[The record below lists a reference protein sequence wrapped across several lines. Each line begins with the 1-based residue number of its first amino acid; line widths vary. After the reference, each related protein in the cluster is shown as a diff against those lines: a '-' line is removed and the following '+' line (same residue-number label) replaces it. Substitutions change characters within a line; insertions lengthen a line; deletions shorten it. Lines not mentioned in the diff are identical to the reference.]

1 MNYND
6 NERRT
11 KIVVPVI
18 LMIIALLVI
27 SMFLFIYFK
36 KDKKEN
42 LLSLDIPNVVYA
54 GNEVEFL
61 PIENKKDDTVYEF
74 ISDNN
79 EVAQFEY
86 ETLSSNDSSN
96 TIIAK
101 KNGKAKVKVIATSN
115 GTEISVYEKEVT
127 VCSSFD
133 NSMFSNS
140 DYKVSVG
147 KTIDLNVDL
156 SKYKE
161 CYDNLTYTSTN
172 NDVATVSKEGIVTAL
187 KEGVT
192 TIEVSNGTKT
202 ISTNVE
208 VVSSSDTV
216 LVTDVKVDKTSIS
229 LEEGKTSK
237 IKVDVLP
244 SNATNKSVDWKS
256 SNEKVAVVSSKGVV
270 EAIGVGNAVVTVT
283 TQDGNKSANVN
294 VTVTKKVNN
303 LDSVCKSTLEKGSSK
318 KSYTLT
324 FLQAINVKYFND
336 SLVND
341 LVTWSSSD
349 PTIVKVDRKGN
360 VLAIGTG
367 KAYVN
372 VSCNNKVY
380 ERIEINA
387 IKRDSVKA
395 NKITL
400 SPSSLTINVGVTK
413 SISATVTPKNASV
426 KNLKWD
432 SSDNTIAKV
441 NSKGQVTGVKAG
453 KAKISVSTADGS
465 ATANMN
471 VVVKSSGSATK
482 PSTSV
487 GVKTINVYPR
497 SMNLSV
503 GSTGYIDAVVLPEN
517 ASNNK
522 ILYSSSNTKV
532 ATVNKYGTVKAVGAG
547 TAVIKVSSDA
557 DSKLYKKVTVR
568 VKGSSTGSS
577 STSLNKSIS
586 CTTIFKDAN
595 NKKITNTNSINTSKI
610 SIEVECIGKNTNI
623 SNVLFK
629 TDTSAM
635 DSSSVREDRF
645 STKGFLKYGVINNK
659 NNSKKGNHILTVT
672 ATDTSGVSYKFTSSI
687 TIVGDGTSTTPSTPS
702 TKPSTK
708 PSTGGSTST
717 SGCPKINRVNSTT
730 NRGSITFN
738 AYITKEAKSVSVRVT
753 NLTKGTT
760 YTKKMTSKGSSSG
773 LYYYS
778 YTLST
783 VKGNKYEWSVIVEDG
798 SCHSQSNTYTRTS
811 K

>member
-6 NERRT
+6 NGRRT

-18 LMIIALLVI
+18 LMIVALLVI

-61 PIENKKDDTVYEF
+61 PIGNKKDDTVYEF

-86 ETLSSNDSSN
+86 GTLSSNDSSN

-115 GTEISVYEKEVT
+115 GTEIT

-147 KTIDLNVDL
+147 KTTYLNVDL

-187 KEGVT
+187 KEGIT

-229 LEEGKTSK
+229 LEEGKTSE

-270 EAIGVGNAVVTVT
+270 EAIGVGNAVITVT

-294 VTVTKKVNN
+294 VTVTKKVND
-303 LDSVCKSTLEKGSSK
+303 LDSVCKSALEKGSLK

-400 SPSSLTINVGVTK
+400 RPSSLTINVGVTK
-413 SISATVTPKNASV
+413 SISATVTPKNASI
-426 KNLKWD
+426 KNLKWV

-441 NSKGQVTGVKAG
+441 NNKGQVTGVKAG
-453 KAKISVSTADGS
+453 KTKISVSTADGS

-471 VVVKSSGSATK
+471 VVVKSSGSTTK

-557 DSKLYKKVTVR
+557 DSRLYKKVTVR

-577 STSLNKSIS
+577 ASSNKSIS
-586 CTTIFKDAN
+586 CTTIFKDSN

-610 SIEVECIGKNTNI
+610 SIEIECIGRNTNI
-623 SNVLFK
+623 ANVLFK

-635 DSSSVREDRF
+635 DSSSVREDRI
-645 STKGFLKYGVINNK
+645 STKKFMKYGVINNK

-672 ATDTSGVSYKFTSSI
+672 ATDTSGVSYRFTSSI
-687 TIVGDGTSTTPSTPS
+687 TIVGDGTTKTPSTPS
-702 TKPSTK
+702 TNPSTR
-708 PSTGGSTST
+708 PGSSTST
-717 SGCPKINRVNSTT
+717 SSCPKINRVNSTT

-738 AYITKEAKSVSVRVT
+738 AYITKEAKSVSVKVT

-760 YTKKMTSKGSSSG
+760 FTKKMTSKGSSSG

-783 VKGNKYEWSVIVEDG
+783 VKNNKYVWSVIVEDG

>member
-1 MNYND
+1 MNYNE
-6 NERRT
+6 NGRNT

-18 LMIIALLVI
+18 LMIVAVLVI

-36 KDKKEN
+36 EDKKEN

-61 PIENKKDDTVYEF
+61 PIGNKKDDTVYEF

-101 KNGKAKVKVIATSN
+101 KNGKAKVKVVATSN

-127 VCSSFD
+127 VCSPFD

-161 CYDNLTYTSTN
+161 CYNNLIYTSTN
-172 NDVATVSKEGIVTAL
+172 SDVATVSKEGVVTAL

-216 LVTDVKVDKTSIS
+216 LVTDVKVDRTSIS
-229 LEEGKTSK
+229 LEEGKTSE

-283 TQDGNKSANVN
+283 TQDGNKSASVN
-294 VTVTKKVNN
+294 VTVTKKVED
-303 LDSVCKSTLEKGSSK
+303 LDSVCKNVLEKGFSK

-336 SLVND
+336 SLVKD
-341 LVTWSSSD
+341 LITWSSSD
-349 PTIVKVDRKGN
+349 PSIVKVDRKGN

-367 KAYVN
+367 KAYVS

-380 ERIEINA
+380 DRIEINA

-395 NKITL
+395 SKITL

-413 SISATVTPKNASV
+413 SVSATVTPKNASV

-441 NSKGQVTGVKAG
+441 NSKGQITGVKAG
-453 KAKISVSTADGS
+453 KATISVSTADGS
-465 ATANMN
+465 ATASMN
-471 VVVKSSGSATK
+471 VVVKSSGSTTK

-487 GVKTINVYPR
+487 GVKTINVYPT
-497 SMNLSV
+497 SMYLSV
-503 GSTGYIDAVVLPEN
+503 ESTGYIDAVVLPEN

-568 VKGSSTGSS
+568 VKGSSTGS
-577 STSLNKSIS
+577 NKSIS
-586 CTTIFKDAN
+586 CTTIFKDSN

-610 SIEVECIGKNTNI
+610 SIEVECIGRNTNI

-635 DSSSVREDRF
+635 DSSSVREDRL
-645 STKGFLKYGVINNK
+645 STKKFMKYGIINNK

-672 ATDTSGVSYKFTSSI
+672 ATDTSGVSYRFTSSI
-687 TIVGDGTSTTPSTPS
+687 TIVGDGTTKIPSTPS
-702 TKPSTK
+702 TNPSTK

-717 SGCPKINRVNSTT
+717 NGCPKINRVNSTT
-730 NRGSITFN
+730 AGGSITFN
-738 AYITKEAKSVSVRVT
+738 AYITKEAKSVSVRIT

-783 VKGNKYEWSVIVEDG
+783 VKGNKYEWSVIVGDG

>member
-1 MNYND
+1 MNYNE
-6 NERRT
+6 NGRNT

-18 LMIIALLVI
+18 LMIVAVLVI

-61 PIENKKDDTVYEF
+61 PIGNKKDDTVYEF

-86 ETLSSNDSSN
+86 GTLSSNDSSN

-101 KNGKAKVKVIATSN
+101 KNGKAKVKVVATSN

-127 VCSSFD
+127 VCSPFD

-172 NDVATVSKEGIVTAL
+172 SDVATVSKEGVVTAL

-216 LVTDVKVDKTSIS
+216 LVTDVKVDRTSIS
-229 LEEGKTSK
+229 LEEGKTSE

-283 TQDGNKSANVN
+283 TQDGNKSASVN
-294 VTVTKKVNN
+294 VTVTKKVED
-303 LDSVCKSTLEKGSSK
+303 LDSVCKSVLEKGFSK

-324 FLQAINVKYFND
+324 FLQTINVKYFND
-336 SLVND
+336 YLVKD
-341 LVTWSSSD
+341 LITWSSSE
-349 PTIVKVDRKGN
+349 PSIVKVDRKGN

-367 KAYVN
+367 KAYVS

-380 ERIEINA
+380 DRIEINA

-395 NKITL
+395 SMITL

-413 SISATVTPKNASV
+413 SVSATVTPKNASV

-441 NSKGQVTGVKAG
+441 NSKGQITGVKAG
-453 KAKISVSTADGS
+453 KATISVSTADGS
-465 ATANMN
+465 ATASMN
-471 VVVKSSGSATK
+471 VVVKSSGSTTK

-487 GVKTINVYPR
+487 GVKTINVYPT
-497 SMNLSV
+497 SMYLSV
-503 GSTGYIDAVVLPEN
+503 ESTGYIDAVVLPEN

-568 VKGSSTGSS
+568 VKGSSTGS
-577 STSLNKSIS
+577 NKSIS
-586 CTTIFKDAN
+586 CTTIFKDSN

-610 SIEVECIGKNTNI
+610 SIEVECIGRNTNI

-635 DSSSVREDRF
+635 DSSSVREDRL
-645 STKGFLKYGVINNK
+645 STKKFMKYGIINNK

-672 ATDTSGVSYKFTSSI
+672 ATDTSGVSYRFTSSI
-687 TIVGDGTSTTPSTPS
+687 TIVGDGTTKIPSTPS
-702 TKPSTK
+702 TNPSTK

-717 SGCPKINRVNSTT
+717 NGCPKINRVNSTT
-730 NRGSITFN
+730 SGGSITFN
-738 AYITKEAKSVSVRVT
+738 AYITKEAKSVSVRIT

-783 VKGNKYEWSVIVEDG
+783 VKGNKYEWSVIVGDG

>member
-1 MNYND
+1 MNYN
-6 NERRT
+6 ERNT
-11 KIVVPVI
+11 KKVI
-18 LMIIALLVI
+18 PIILIIIAVLVI
-27 SMFLFIYFK
+27 SMFIFIYFK
-36 KDKKEN
+36 NDKNEN

-61 PIENKKDDTVYEF
+61 PIGNKKDDTIYKF

-79 EVAQFEY
+79 EIAQFEY
-86 ETLSSNDSSN
+86 ETLSSKDSSN

-101 KNGKAKVKVIATSN
+101 KNGKAKVKVVATSN
-115 GTEISVYEKEVT
+115 GTEINVYEKEVT

-133 NSMFSNS
+133 NSIFSNT

-147 KTIDLNVDL
+147 KTINLNVDL

-161 CYDNLTYTSTN
+161 CYNNLTYTSTN
-172 NDVATVSKEGIVTAL
+172 SDVATVSKEGLVTAL
-187 KEGVT
+187 KEGIT
-192 TIEVSNGTKT
+192 TIEISNGAKT

-208 VVSSSDTV
+208 VVSSSETV
-216 LVTDVKVDKTSIS
+216 SVTDIKTDKTSIT

-237 IKVDVLP
+237 IKTDILP
-244 SNATNKSVDWKS
+244 SNATNKSVNWKS
-256 SNEKVAVVSSKGVV
+256 NNESVAVVSRKGLI
-270 EAIGVGNAVVTVT
+270 EAIGIGNAVITVT
-283 TQDGNKSANVN
+283 TQDGNKTANIN
-294 VTVTKKVNN
+294 VTVTKKVDN
-303 LDSVCKSTLEKGSSK
+303 LDNVCKSVLKEGFPK

-336 SLVND
+336 SLVKD
-341 LVTWSSSD
+341 KITWSSSN
-349 PTIVKVDRKGN
+349 PSIVKVDRKGN

-367 KAYVN
+367 KAYVS

-380 ERIEINA
+380 DKTEINA

-413 SISATVTPKNASV
+413 SVNATVLPKNASI
-426 KNLKWD
+426 KSLKWD

-441 NSKGQVTGVKAG
+441 NNKGQITGIKKG
-453 KAKISVSTADGS
+453 RAKISVSTIDGS
-465 ATANMN
+465 ASASMD
-471 VVVKSSGSATK
+471 VVVRSSSTK

-487 GVKTINVYPR
+487 GVKTINVYPT
-497 SMNLSV
+497 SMDLSV
-503 GSTGYIDAVVLPEN
+503 GTTGYIDAVVLPEN

-557 DSKLYKKVTVR
+557 DSKLYKKVVVR
-568 VKGSSTGSS
+568 VKGSSSS
-577 STSLNKSIS
+577 SNKSIS
-586 CTTIFKDAN
+586 CTTVFKDAN

-645 STKGFLKYGVINNK
+645 STKGFLKYGIINNK

-672 ATDTSGVSYKFTSSI
+672 ATDTTGVSYRFTSSI
-687 TIVGDGTSTTPSTPS
+687 TIVGGGTSNIPSNPSTNPS
-702 TKPSTK
+702 TRP
-708 PSTGGSTST
+708 GGSTST
-717 SGCPKINRVNSTT
+717 STCPKINKVNSTT

-738 AYITKEAKSVSVRVT
+738 AYITKEAKNVSVKIT

-760 YTKKMTSKGSSSG
+760 FTKKMTSKGSSSG

-778 YTLST
+778 YTLSSI
-783 VKGNKYEWSVIVEDG
+783 KGNKYKWSVLVED
-798 SCHSQSNTYTRTS
+798 SNCHSQSNTYTRIS
-811 K
+811 R

>member
-1 MNYND
+1 MNYN
-6 NERRT
+6 ERNT
-11 KIVVPVI
+11 KKVI
-18 LMIIALLVI
+18 PIILIIIAVLVI
-27 SMFLFIYFK
+27 SMFIFIYFK
-36 KDKKEN
+36 NNKNEN

-61 PIENKKDDTVYEF
+61 PIGNKKDDTIYKF

-79 EVAQFEY
+79 EIAQFEY
-86 ETLSSNDSSN
+86 ETLSSKDSSN

-101 KNGKAKVKVIATSN
+101 KNGKAKVKVVATSN
-115 GTEISVYEKEVT
+115 GTEINVYEKEVT

-133 NSMFSNS
+133 NSIFSNT

-147 KTIDLNVDL
+147 KTINLNVDL

-161 CYDNLTYTSTN
+161 CYNNLTYTSTN
-172 NDVATVSKEGIVTAL
+172 SDVATVSKEGLVTAL
-187 KEGVT
+187 KEGIT
-192 TIEVSNGTKT
+192 TIEISNGTKT

-208 VVSSSDTV
+208 VVSSSETV
-216 LVTDVKVDKTSIS
+216 SVTDIKTDKTSIT

-237 IKVDVLP
+237 IKTDILP
-244 SNATNKSVDWKS
+244 SNATNKSVNWKS
-256 SNEKVAVVSSKGVV
+256 NNESVAVVSKKGLI
-270 EAIGVGNAVVTVT
+270 EAIGVGNAVITVT
-283 TQDGNKSANVN
+283 TQDGNKTANIN
-294 VTVTKKVNN
+294 VTVTKKVDN
-303 LDSVCKSTLEKGSSK
+303 LDSVCKSTLKEGFPKR
-318 KSYTLT
+318 SYTLT
-324 FLQAINVKYFND
+324 SLQVINVKYFND
-336 SLVND
+336 SLVKD
-341 LVTWSSSD
+341 KVTWSSSN
-349 PTIVKVDRKGN
+349 PSIVKIDRKGN

-367 KAYVN
+367 KAYVS
-372 VSCNNKVY
+372 VSCNNEVY
-380 ERIEINA
+380 DKIEINA

-413 SISATVTPKNASV
+413 SVSATVLPKNASI
-426 KNLKWD
+426 KSLKWD

-441 NSKGQVTGVKAG
+441 NNKGQITGIKKG
-453 KAKISVSTADGS
+453 KAKISVSTIDGS
-465 ATANMN
+465 ASASMD
-471 VVVKSSGSATK
+471 VVVRSSSSTK

-487 GVKTINVYPR
+487 GVKTINVYPT
-497 SMNLSV
+497 SMDLSV
-503 GSTGYIDAVVLPEN
+503 GTTGYIDAVVLPEN

-557 DSKLYKKVTVR
+557 DSKLYKKVVVR
-568 VKGSSTGSS
+568 VKGSSSS
-577 STSLNKSIS
+577 SNKSIS
-586 CTTIFKDAN
+586 CTTVFKDAN

-672 ATDTSGVSYKFTSSI
+672 ATDTTGVSYRFTSSI
-687 TIVGDGTSTTPSTPS
+687 TIVGDGTSNIPSNPSTNPS
-702 TKPSTK
+702 TRP
-708 PSTGGSTST
+708 GGSTST
-717 SGCPKINRVNSTT
+717 STCPKINKVNSTT

-738 AYITKEAKSVSVRVT
+738 AYITKEAKNVSVKIT

-760 YTKKMTSKGSSSG
+760 FTKKMTSKGSSSG

-778 YTLST
+778 YTLSSI
-783 VKGNKYEWSVIVEDG
+783 KDNKYKWSVVVED
-798 SCHSQSNTYTRTS
+798 SNCHSQSNTYTRIS
-811 K
+811 R

>member
-6 NERRT
+6 NGRRT

-18 LMIIALLVI
+18 LMIVALLVI

-61 PIENKKDDTVYEF
+61 PIGNKKDDTVYEF

-86 ETLSSNDSSN
+86 GTLSSNDSSN

-101 KNGKAKVKVIATSN
+101 KNGKTKVKVIATSN

-140 DYKVSVG
+140 DYKVSIG
-147 KTIDLNVDL
+147 KTTYLNVDL

-229 LEEGKTSK
+229 LEEGKTSE

-270 EAIGVGNAVVTVT
+270 EAIGVGNAVITVT

-303 LDSVCKSTLEKGSSK
+303 LDSVCKSALEKDSSK

-426 KNLKWD
+426 KNLKWV

-441 NSKGQVTGVKAG
+441 NNKGQVTGVKAG
-453 KAKISVSTADGS
+453 KTKISVSTADGS

-577 STSLNKSIS
+577 ASSNKSIS
-586 CTTIFKDAN
+586 CTTIFKDFN

-610 SIEVECIGKNTNI
+610 SIEVECIGRNTNI
-623 SNVLFK
+623 ANVLFK

-635 DSSSVREDRF
+635 DSSSVREDRI
-645 STKGFLKYGVINNK
+645 STKKFMKYGVINNK

-672 ATDTSGVSYKFTSSI
+672 ATDTSGVSYRFTSSI
-687 TIVGDGTSTTPSTPS
+687 TIVGDGTTKTPSTPS
-702 TKPSTK
+702 TNPSTR
-708 PSTGGSTST
+708 PGSSTST
-717 SGCPKINRVNSTT
+717 SSCPKINRVNSTT
-730 NRGSITFN
+730 AGGSITFN
-738 AYITKEAKSVSVRVT
+738 AYITKEAKSVSVKVT

-760 YTKKMTSKGSSSG
+760 FTKKMTSKGSSSG

-783 VKGNKYEWSVIVEDG
+783 VKNNKYVWSVIVEDG

>member
-1 MNYND
+1 MNYN
-6 NERRT
+6 ERNT
-11 KIVVPVI
+11 KKVI
-18 LMIIALLVI
+18 PIILIIIAVLVI
-27 SMFLFIYFK
+27 SMFIFIYFK
-36 KDKKEN
+36 NNKNEN

-61 PIENKKDDTVYEF
+61 PIGNKKDNTIYKF

-79 EVAQFEY
+79 EIAQFEY
-86 ETLSSNDSSN
+86 ETLSSKDSSN

-101 KNGKAKVKVIATSN
+101 KNGKAKVKVVATSN
-115 GTEISVYEKEVT
+115 GTEINVYEKEVT

-133 NSMFSNS
+133 NSIFSNT

-147 KTIDLNVDL
+147 KTINLNVDL

-161 CYDNLTYTSTN
+161 CYNNLTYTSTN
-172 NDVATVSKEGIVTAL
+172 SDVATVSKEGLVTAL
-187 KEGVT
+187 KEGIT
-192 TIEVSNGTKT
+192 TIEISNGTKT

-216 LVTDVKVDKTSIS
+216 SVTDIKTDKTSIT

-237 IKVDVLP
+237 IKTDILP
-244 SNATNKSVDWKS
+244 SNATNKSVNWKS
-256 SNEKVAVVSSKGVV
+256 NNESVAVVSKKGLI
-270 EAIGVGNAVVTVT
+270 EAIGIGNAVITVT
-283 TQDGNKSANVN
+283 TQDGNKTANIN
-294 VTVTKKVNN
+294 VTVTKKVDN
-303 LDSVCKSTLEKGSSK
+303 LDSICKSTLKEGFPKR
-318 KSYTLT
+318 SYTLT
-324 FLQAINVKYFND
+324 SLQVINVKYFND
-336 SLVND
+336 SLVKD
-341 LVTWSSSD
+341 IVTWSSSN
-349 PTIVKVDRKGN
+349 PSIVKVDRKGN

-367 KAYVN
+367 KAYVS
-372 VSCNNKVY
+372 VSCNNEVY
-380 ERIEINA
+380 DKIEINA

-413 SISATVTPKNASV
+413 SVSATVTPKNASI
-426 KNLKWD
+426 KSLKWD

-441 NSKGQVTGVKAG
+441 NNKGQITGIKKG
-453 KAKISVSTADGS
+453 RAKISVSTIDGS
-465 ATANMN
+465 ASASMD
-471 VVVKSSGSATK
+471 VVVRSSSSTK

-487 GVKTINVYPR
+487 GVKTINVYPT
-497 SMNLSV
+497 SMDLSV
-503 GSTGYIDAVVLPEN
+503 GTTGYIDAVVLPEN

-557 DSKLYKKVTVR
+557 DSKLYKKVIVR
-568 VKGSSTGSS
+568 VKGSST
-577 STSLNKSIS
+577 STNKSIS
-586 CTTIFKDAN
+586 CTTVFKDAN
-595 NKKITNTNSINTSKI
+595 NKRIINTNSINTSKI

-645 STKGFLKYGVINNK
+645 STKGFMKYGAINNK

-672 ATDTSGVSYKFTSSI
+672 ATDTTGVSYRFTSSI
-687 TIVGDGTSTTPSTPS
+687 TIVGDGTSNIPSNPSTNPS
-702 TKPSTK
+702 TRP
-708 PSTGGSTST
+708 GGSTST
-717 SGCPKINRVNSTT
+717 STCPKINKVNSTT

-738 AYITKEAKSVSVRVT
+738 AYITKEAKNVSVKIT

-760 YTKKMTSKGSSSG
+760 FTKKMTSKGNSSG

-778 YTLST
+778 YTLSSI
-783 VKGNKYEWSVIVEDG
+783 KDNKYEWSVVVED
-798 SCHSQSNTYTRTS
+798 SNCHTQSNTYTRIS
-811 K
+811 R

>member
-1 MNYND
+1 MNYNE
-6 NERRT
+6 NGRNT

-18 LMIIALLVI
+18 LMIVAVLVI

-36 KDKKEN
+36 EDKKEN

-61 PIENKKDDTVYEF
+61 PIGNKKDDTVYEF

-101 KNGKAKVKVIATSN
+101 KNGKAKVKVVATSN

-127 VCSSFD
+127 VCSPFD

-161 CYDNLTYTSTN
+161 CYNNLIYTSTN
-172 NDVATVSKEGIVTAL
+172 SDVATVSKEGVVTAL

-216 LVTDVKVDKTSIS
+216 LVTDVKVDRTSIS
-229 LEEGKTSK
+229 LEEGKTSE

-283 TQDGNKSANVN
+283 TQDGNKSASVN
-294 VTVTKKVNN
+294 VTVTKKVED
-303 LDSVCKSTLEKGSSK
+303 LDSVCKNVLEKGFSK

-336 SLVND
+336 YLVKD
-341 LVTWSSSD
+341 LITWSSSE
-349 PTIVKVDRKGN
+349 PSIVKVDRKGN

-367 KAYVN
+367 KAYVS

-380 ERIEINA
+380 DRIEINA

-395 NKITL
+395 SMITL

-413 SISATVTPKNASV
+413 SVSATVTPKNASV

-441 NSKGQVTGVKAG
+441 NSKGQITGVKAG
-453 KAKISVSTADGS
+453 KATISVSTADGS
-465 ATANMN
+465 ATASMN
-471 VVVKSSGSATK
+471 VVVKSSGSTTK

-487 GVKTINVYPR
+487 GVKTINVYPT
-497 SMNLSV
+497 SMYLSV

-568 VKGSSTGSS
+568 VKGSSTGS
-577 STSLNKSIS
+577 NKSIS
-586 CTTIFKDAN
+586 CTTIFKDSN
-595 NKKITNTNSINTSKI
+595 NKKIANTNSINTSKI
-610 SIEVECIGKNTNI
+610 SIEVECIGRNTNI

-635 DSSSVREDRF
+635 DSSSVREDRL
-645 STKGFLKYGVINNK
+645 STKKFMKYGIINNK

-672 ATDTSGVSYKFTSSI
+672 ATDTSGVSYRFTSSI
-687 TIVGDGTSTTPSTPS
+687 TIVGDGTTKIPSTPS
-702 TKPSTK
+702 TNPSTK

-717 SGCPKINRVNSTT
+717 NGCPKINRVNSTT
-730 NRGSITFN
+730 AGGSITFN
-738 AYITKEAKSVSVRVT
+738 AYITKEAKSVSVRIT

-783 VKGNKYEWSVIVEDG
+783 VKGNKYEWSVIVGDG

>member
-36 KDKKEN
+36 EDKKEN

-61 PIENKKDDTVYEF
+61 PIGNKKDDTVYEF

-86 ETLSSNDSSN
+86 GTLSSNDSSN

-101 KNGKAKVKVIATSN
+101 KNGKAKVKVVATSN

-127 VCSSFD
+127 VCSPFD

-172 NDVATVSKEGIVTAL
+172 NDVATVSKEGVVTAL

-216 LVTDVKVDKTSIS
+216 LVTDVKVDKPSIS
-229 LEEGKTSK
+229 LEEGKTSE

-283 TQDGNKSANVN
+283 TQDGNKSASVN
-294 VTVTKKVNN
+294 VTVTKKVED
-303 LDSVCKSTLEKGSSK
+303 LDSVCKSVLEKGFSK

-336 SLVND
+336 YLVKD
-341 LVTWSSSD
+341 LITWSSSD
-349 PTIVKVDRKGN
+349 PSIVKVDRKGN

-367 KAYVN
+367 KAYVS

-380 ERIEINA
+380 DRIEINA

-395 NKITL
+395 SKITL

-413 SISATVTPKNASV
+413 SVSATVTPKNASV

-441 NSKGQVTGVKAG
+441 NSKGQITGVKAG
-453 KAKISVSTADGS
+453 KATISVSTADGS
-465 ATANMN
+465 ATASMN
-471 VVVKSSGSATK
+471 VVVKSSGSTTK

-487 GVKTINVYPR
+487 GVKTINVYPT
-497 SMNLSV
+497 SMYLSV

-568 VKGSSTGSS
+568 VKGSSTGS
-577 STSLNKSIS
+577 NKSIS
-586 CTTIFKDAN
+586 CTTIFKDSN
-595 NKKITNTNSINTSKI
+595 NKEITNTNSINTSKI
-610 SIEVECIGKNTNI
+610 SIEVECIGRNTNI

-635 DSSSVREDRF
+635 DSSSVREDRL
-645 STKGFLKYGVINNK
+645 STKKFMKYGIINNK

-672 ATDTSGVSYKFTSSI
+672 ATDTSGVSYRFTSSI
-687 TIVGDGTSTTPSTPS
+687 TIVGDGTTKIPSTPS
-702 TKPSTK
+702 TNPSTK

-730 NRGSITFN
+730 AGGSITFN
-738 AYITKEAKSVSVRVT
+738 AYITKEAKSVSVRIT

-783 VKGNKYEWSVIVEDG
+783 VKGNKYEWSVIVGDG

>member
-1 MNYND
+1 MNYNE
-6 NERRT
+6 NGRNT

-18 LMIIALLVI
+18 LMIVAVLVI

-61 PIENKKDDTVYEF
+61 PIGNKKDDTVYEF

-101 KNGKAKVKVIATSN
+101 KNGKAKVKVVATSN

-127 VCSSFD
+127 VCSPFD

-161 CYDNLTYTSTN
+161 CYNNLTYNSTN
-172 NDVATVSKEGIVTAL
+172 SDVATVSKEGVVTAL

-216 LVTDVKVDKTSIS
+216 LVTDVKVDRTSIS
-229 LEEGKTSK
+229 LEEGKTSE

-283 TQDGNKSANVN
+283 TQDGNKSASVN
-294 VTVTKKVNN
+294 VTVTKKVKD
-303 LDSVCKSTLEKGSSK
+303 LDSVCKNVLEKGSSK
-318 KSYTLT
+318 KSYNLT

-336 SLVND
+336 SLVKD
-341 LVTWSSSD
+341 LITWSSSD
-349 PTIVKVDRKGN
+349 PSIVKVDRKGN

-380 ERIEINA
+380 DRIEINA

-395 NKITL
+395 SKITL

-413 SISATVTPKNASV
+413 SVSATVTPKNAGV

-441 NSKGQVTGVKAG
+441 NSKGQITGVKAG
-453 KAKISVSTADGS
+453 KATISVSTADGS
-465 ATANMN
+465 ATASMN
-471 VVVKSSGSATK
+471 VVVKSSGSTTK

-487 GVKTINVYPR
+487 GVKTINVYPT
-497 SMNLSV
+497 SMYLSV

-568 VKGSSTGSS
+568 VKGSSTGS
-577 STSLNKSIS
+577 NKSIS
-586 CTTIFKDAN
+586 CTTIFKDSN

-610 SIEVECIGKNTNI
+610 SIEVECIGRNTNI

-635 DSSSVREDRF
+635 DSSSVREDRL
-645 STKGFLKYGVINNK
+645 STKKFMKYGIINNK

-672 ATDTSGVSYKFTSSI
+672 ATDTSGVSYRFTSSI
-687 TIVGDGTSTTPSTPS
+687 TIVGDGTTKIPSTPS
-702 TKPSTK
+702 TNPSTK

-717 SGCPKINRVNSTT
+717 NGCPKINRVNSTT
-730 NRGSITFN
+730 AGGSITFN
-738 AYITKEAKSVSVRVT
+738 AYITKEAKSVSVRIT

-783 VKGNKYEWSVIVEDG
+783 VKGNKYEWSVIVGDG

>member
-1 MNYND
+1 MNYNE
-6 NERRT
+6 NGRNT

-18 LMIIALLVI
+18 LMIVAVLVI

-36 KDKKEN
+36 EDKKEN

-61 PIENKKDDTVYEF
+61 PIGNKKDDTVYEF

-101 KNGKAKVKVIATSN
+101 KNGKAKVKVVATSN

-127 VCSSFD
+127 VCSPFD

-161 CYDNLTYTSTN
+161 CYNNLIYTSTN
-172 NDVATVSKEGIVTAL
+172 SDVATVSKEGVVTAL

-216 LVTDVKVDKTSIS
+216 LVTDVKVDRTSIS
-229 LEEGKTSK
+229 LEEGKTSE

-283 TQDGNKSANVN
+283 TQDGNKSASVN
-294 VTVTKKVNN
+294 VTVTKKVED
-303 LDSVCKSTLEKGSSK
+303 LDSVCKSVLEKSSSK
-318 KSYTLT
+318 KSYNLT

-336 SLVND
+336 SLVKD
-341 LVTWSSSD
+341 LITWSSSD
-349 PTIVKVDRKGN
+349 PSIVKVDRKGN

-380 ERIEINA
+380 DRIEINA

-395 NKITL
+395 SMITL

-413 SISATVTPKNASV
+413 SVSATVTPKNASV

-441 NSKGQVTGVKAG
+441 NSKGQITGVKAG
-453 KAKISVSTADGS
+453 KATISVSTADGS
-465 ATANMN
+465 ATASMN
-471 VVVKSSGSATK
+471 VVVKSSGSTTK

-487 GVKTINVYPR
+487 GVKTINVYPT
-497 SMNLSV
+497 SMYLSV

-568 VKGSSTGSS
+568 VKGSSTGS
-577 STSLNKSIS
+577 NKSIS
-586 CTTIFKDAN
+586 CTTIFKDSN

-610 SIEVECIGKNTNI
+610 SIEVECIGRNTNI

-635 DSSSVREDRF
+635 DSSSVREDRL
-645 STKGFLKYGVINNK
+645 STKKFMKYGIINNK

-672 ATDTSGVSYKFTSSI
+672 ATDTSGVSYRFTSSI
-687 TIVGDGTSTTPSTPS
+687 TIVGDGTTKIPSTPS
-702 TKPSTK
+702 TNPSTK

-717 SGCPKINRVNSTT
+717 NGCPKINRVNSTT
-730 NRGSITFN
+730 AGGSITFN
-738 AYITKEAKSVSVRVT
+738 AYITKEAKSVSVRIT

-783 VKGNKYEWSVIVEDG
+783 VKGNKYEWSVIVGDG

>member
-1 MNYND
+1 MNYN
-6 NERRT
+6 ERNT
-11 KIVVPVI
+11 KKVI
-18 LMIIALLVI
+18 PIILIIIAVLVI
-27 SMFLFIYFK
+27 SMFIFIYFK
-36 KDKKEN
+36 NNKNEN

-61 PIENKKDDTVYEF
+61 PIGNKKDNTIYKF

-79 EVAQFEY
+79 EIAQFEY
-86 ETLSSNDSSN
+86 ETLSSKDSSN
-96 TIIAK
+96 KIIAK
-101 KNGKAKVKVIATSN
+101 KNGKAKVKVVATSN
-115 GTEISVYEKEVT
+115 GTEINVYEKEVT

-133 NSMFSNS
+133 NSIFSNT

-147 KTIDLNVDL
+147 KTINLNVDL

-161 CYDNLTYTSTN
+161 CYNNLTYTSTN
-172 NDVATVSKEGIVTAL
+172 SDVATVSKEGLVTAL
-187 KEGVT
+187 KEGIT
-192 TIEVSNGTKT
+192 TIEISNGTKN

-216 LVTDVKVDKTSIS
+216 SVTDIKTDKTSIT

-237 IKVDVLP
+237 IKTDILP
-244 SNATNKSVDWKS
+244 SNATNKSVNWKS
-256 SNEKVAVVSSKGVV
+256 NNESVAVVSRKGLI
-270 EAIGVGNAVVTVT
+270 EAIGIGNAVITVT
-283 TQDGNKSANVN
+283 TQDGNKTANIN
-294 VTVTKKVNN
+294 VTVTKKVDN
-303 LDSVCKSTLEKGSSK
+303 LDSVCKSVLKEGFPK

-336 SLVND
+336 SLVKD
-341 LVTWSSSD
+341 KITWSSSN
-349 PTIVKVDRKGN
+349 PSIVKVDRKGN

-367 KAYVN
+367 KAYVS

-380 ERIEINA
+380 DKTEINA

-413 SISATVTPKNASV
+413 SVSATVTPKNASI
-426 KNLKWD
+426 KSLKWD

-441 NSKGQVTGVKAG
+441 NNKGQITGIKKG
-453 KAKISVSTADGS
+453 KAKISVSTIDGS
-465 ATANMN
+465 ASASMD
-471 VVVKSSGSATK
+471 VVVRSSSSTK

-487 GVKTINVYPR
+487 GVKTINVYPT
-497 SMNLSV
+497 SMDLSV
-503 GSTGYIDAVVLPEN
+503 GTTGYIDAVVLPEN

-532 ATVNKYGTVKAVGAG
+532 ATVNKYGTVKAVGSG

-557 DSKLYKKVTVR
+557 DSKLYKKVVVR

-577 STSLNKSIS
+577 TSINKSIS
-586 CTTIFKDAN
+586 CTTVFKDSN
-595 NKKITNTNSINTSKI
+595 NKRIINTNSINTSNI

-672 ATDTSGVSYKFTSSI
+672 ATDTTGVSYRFTSSI
-687 TIVGDGTSTTPSTPS
+687 TIVGDGTSNIPSNPSTNPS
-702 TKPSTK
+702 TRP
-708 PSTGGSTST
+708 GGSTST
-717 SGCPKINRVNSTT
+717 STCPKINKVNSTT

-738 AYITKEAKSVSVRVT
+738 AYITKEAKNVSVKIT

-760 YTKKMTSKGSSSG
+760 FTKKMTNKGSSSG

-778 YTLST
+778 YTLSSI
-783 VKGNKYEWSVIVEDG
+783 KDNKYKWSVVVED
-798 SCHSQSNTYTRTS
+798 SNCHSQSNTYTRIS
-811 K
+811 R

>member
-1 MNYND
+1 MNYN
-6 NERRT
+6 ERNT
-11 KIVVPVI
+11 KKVI
-18 LMIIALLVI
+18 PIILIIIAVLVI
-27 SMFLFIYFK
+27 SMFIFIYFK
-36 KDKKEN
+36 NNKNEN

-61 PIENKKDDTVYEF
+61 PIGNKKDDTIYKF

-79 EVAQFEY
+79 EIAQFEY
-86 ETLSSNDSSN
+86 ETLSSKDSSN

-101 KNGKAKVKVIATSN
+101 KNGKAKVKVVATSN
-115 GTEISVYEKEVT
+115 GTEINVYEKEVT

-133 NSMFSNS
+133 NSIFSNT

-147 KTIDLNVDL
+147 KTINLNVDL

-161 CYDNLTYTSTN
+161 CYNNLTYTSTN
-172 NDVATVSKEGIVTAL
+172 SDVATVSKEGLVTAL
-187 KEGVT
+187 KEGIT
-192 TIEVSNGTKT
+192 TIEISNGTKN

-216 LVTDVKVDKTSIS
+216 SVTDIKTDKTSIT

-237 IKVDVLP
+237 IKTDILP
-244 SNATNKSVDWKS
+244 SNATNKSVNWKS
-256 SNEKVAVVSSKGVV
+256 NNESVAVVSRKGLI
-270 EAIGVGNAVVTVT
+270 EAIGIGNAVITVT
-283 TQDGNKSANVN
+283 TQDGNKTANIN
-294 VTVTKKVNN
+294 VTVTKKVDN
-303 LDSVCKSTLEKGSSK
+303 LDSVCKSVLKEGFPK

-336 SLVND
+336 SLVKD
-341 LVTWSSSD
+341 KITWSSSN
-349 PTIVKVDRKGN
+349 PSIVKVDRKGN

-367 KAYVN
+367 KAYVS

-380 ERIEINA
+380 DKTEINA

-413 SISATVTPKNASV
+413 SVNATVLPKNASI
-426 KNLKWD
+426 KSLKWD

-441 NSKGQVTGVKAG
+441 NNKGQITGIKKG
-453 KAKISVSTADGS
+453 RAKISVSTIDGS
-465 ATANMN
+465 ASASMD
-471 VVVKSSGSATK
+471 VVVRSSSTK

-487 GVKTINVYPR
+487 GVKTINVYPT
-497 SMNLSV
+497 SMDLSV
-503 GSTGYIDAVVLPEN
+503 GTTGYIDAVVLPEN

-557 DSKLYKKVTVR
+557 DSKLYKKVVVR
-568 VKGSSTGSS
+568 VKGSSSS
-577 STSLNKSIS
+577 SNKSIS

-635 DSSSVREDRF
+635 DSSSVREDRI
-645 STKGFLKYGVINNK
+645 STKRFMKYGAINNK

-672 ATDTSGVSYKFTSSI
+672 ATDTTGVSYRFTSSI
-687 TIVGDGTSTTPSTPS
+687 TIVGDGTSNIPSNPSTNPS
-702 TKPSTK
+702 TRP
-708 PSTGGSTST
+708 GGSTST
-717 SGCPKINRVNSTT
+717 STCPKINKVNSTT

-738 AYITKEAKSVSVRVT
+738 AYITKEAKNVSVKIT

-760 YTKKMTSKGSSSG
+760 FTKKMTSKGSSSG

-778 YTLST
+778 YTLSSI
-783 VKGNKYEWSVIVEDG
+783 KDNKYEWSVVVED
-798 SCHSQSNTYTRTS
+798 SNCHTQSNTYTRIS
-811 K
+811 R

>member
-1 MNYND
+1 MNYNE
-6 NERRT
+6 NGRNT

-18 LMIIALLVI
+18 LMIVAVLVI

-61 PIENKKDDTVYEF
+61 PIGNKKDDTVYEF

-101 KNGKAKVKVIATSN
+101 KNGKAKVKVVATSN

-127 VCSSFD
+127 VCSPFD

-161 CYDNLTYTSTN
+161 CYNNLTYNSTN
-172 NDVATVSKEGIVTAL
+172 SDVATVSKEGVVTAL

-216 LVTDVKVDKTSIS
+216 LVTDVKVDRTSIS
-229 LEEGKTSK
+229 LEEGKTSE

-270 EAIGVGNAVVTVT
+270 EAIGVGNAVITVT

-303 LDSVCKSTLEKGSSK
+303 LDSVCKSALEKGSSK
-318 KSYTLT
+318 KSYNLT

-336 SLVND
+336 SLVKD
-341 LVTWSSSD
+341 LITWSSSD
-349 PTIVKVDRKGN
+349 PSIVKVDRKGN

-367 KAYVN
+367 KAYVS

-380 ERIEINA
+380 DRIEINA

-395 NKITL
+395 SMITL

-413 SISATVTPKNASV
+413 SVSATVTPKNAGV

-441 NSKGQVTGVKAG
+441 NSKGQITGVKAG
-453 KAKISVSTADGS
+453 KATISVSTADGS
-465 ATANMN
+465 ATASMN
-471 VVVKSSGSATK
+471 VVVKSSGSTTK

-487 GVKTINVYPR
+487 GVKTINVYPT
-497 SMNLSV
+497 SMYLSV

-557 DSKLYKKVTVR
+557 DSRLYKKVTVR
-568 VKGSSTGSS
+568 VKGSSTGS
-577 STSLNKSIS
+577 NKSIS
-586 CTTIFKDAN
+586 CTTTFKDSN

-610 SIEVECIGKNTNI
+610 SIEVECIGRNTNI

-635 DSSSVREDRF
+635 DSSSVREDRL
-645 STKGFLKYGVINNK
+645 STKKFMKYGIINNK

-672 ATDTSGVSYKFTSSI
+672 ATDTSGVSYRFTSSI
-687 TIVGDGTSTTPSTPS
+687 TIVGDGTTKIPSTPS
-702 TKPSTK
+702 TNPSTK

-717 SGCPKINRVNSTT
+717 NGCPKINRVNSTT
-730 NRGSITFN
+730 AGGSITFN
-738 AYITKEAKSVSVRVT
+738 AYITKEAKSVSVRIT

-783 VKGNKYEWSVIVEDG
+783 VKGNKYEWSVIVGDG

>member
-1 MNYND
+1 MNYN
-6 NERRT
+6 ERNT
-11 KIVVPVI
+11 KKVI
-18 LMIIALLVI
+18 PIILIIIAVLVI
-27 SMFLFIYFK
+27 SMFIFIYFK
-36 KDKKEN
+36 NNKNEN

-61 PIENKKDDTVYEF
+61 PIGNKKDDTIYKF

-79 EVAQFEY
+79 EIAQFEY
-86 ETLSSNDSSN
+86 ETLSSKDSSN
-96 TIIAK
+96 AIIAK
-101 KNGKAKVKVIATSN
+101 KNGKAKVKVVATSN
-115 GTEISVYEKEVT
+115 GTEINVYEKEVT

-133 NSMFSNS
+133 NSIFSNT

-147 KTIDLNVDL
+147 KTINLNVDL

-161 CYDNLTYTSTN
+161 CYNNLTYTSTN
-172 NDVATVSKEGIVTAL
+172 SDVATVSKEGLVTAL
-187 KEGVT
+187 KEVIT
-192 TIEVSNGTKT
+192 TIEISNGTKT

-216 LVTDVKVDKTSIS
+216 SVTDIKTDKTSIT

-237 IKVDVLP
+237 IKTDILP
-244 SNATNKSVDWKS
+244 SNATNKSVNWKS
-256 SNEKVAVVSSKGVV
+256 NNESVAVVSSKGLI
-270 EAIGVGNAVVTVT
+270 EAIGIGNAVITVT
-283 TQDGNKSANVN
+283 TQDGNKTANIN
-294 VTVTKKVNN
+294 VTVTKKVDN
-303 LDSVCKSTLEKGSSK
+303 LDSICKSTLKEGFPKR
-318 KSYTLT
+318 SYTLT

-336 SLVND
+336 SLIKD
-341 LVTWSSSD
+341 KITWSSSN
-349 PTIVKVDRKGN
+349 PSIVKVDRKGN

-367 KAYVN
+367 KAYVS

-380 ERIEINA
+380 DKTEINA

-413 SISATVTPKNASV
+413 SVNATVLPKNASI
-426 KNLKWD
+426 KSLKWD

-441 NSKGQVTGVKAG
+441 NNKGQIIGIKKG
-453 KAKISVSTADGS
+453 SAKISVSTIDGS
-465 ATANMN
+465 ASTSMD
-471 VVVKSSGSATK
+471 VVVRSSSTK

-487 GVKTINVYPR
+487 GVKTINVYPT
-497 SMNLSV
+497 SMDLSV
-503 GSTGYIDAVVLPEN
+503 GTTGYIDAVVLPEN

-557 DSKLYKKVTVR
+557 DSKLYKKVIVR
-568 VKGSSTGSS
+568 VKGSSSS
-577 STSLNKSIS
+577 SNKSIS
-586 CTTIFKDAN
+586 CTTVFKDAN

-672 ATDTSGVSYKFTSSI
+672 ATDTTGVSYRFTSSI
-687 TIVGDGTSTTPSTPS
+687 TIVGDGTSNIPSNPSTNPS
-702 TKPSTK
+702 TRP
-708 PSTGGSTST
+708 GGSTST
-717 SGCPKINRVNSTT
+717 STCPKINKVNSTT

-738 AYITKEAKSVSVRVT
+738 AYITKEAKNVSVKIT

-760 YTKKMTSKGSSSG
+760 FTKKMTSKGSSSG

-778 YTLST
+778 YTLSSI
-783 VKGNKYEWSVIVEDG
+783 KDNKYKWSVVVED
-798 SCHSQSNTYTRTS
+798 SNCHSQSNTYTRIS
-811 K
+811 R

>member
-1 MNYND
+1 MNYNE
-6 NERRT
+6 NGRNT

-18 LMIIALLVI
+18 LMIVAVLVI

-61 PIENKKDDTVYEF
+61 PIGNKKDDTVYEF

-101 KNGKAKVKVIATSN
+101 KNGKAKVKVVATSN

-127 VCSSFD
+127 VCSPFD

-161 CYDNLTYTSTN
+161 CYNNLTYTSTN
-172 NDVATVSKEGIVTAL
+172 SDVATVSKEGVVTAL

-216 LVTDVKVDKTSIS
+216 LVTDVKVDRTSIS
-229 LEEGKTSK
+229 LEEGKTSE

-270 EAIGVGNAVVTVT
+270 ESIGVGNAVVTVT
-283 TQDGNKSANVN
+283 TQDGNKSASVN
-294 VTVTKKVNN
+294 VTVTKKVED
-303 LDSVCKSTLEKGSSK
+303 LDSVCKNVLEKGFSK

-336 SLVND
+336 SLVKD
-341 LVTWSSSD
+341 LITWSSSD
-349 PTIVKVDRKGN
+349 PSIVKVDRKGN

-367 KAYVN
+367 KAYVS

-380 ERIEINA
+380 DRIEINA

-395 NKITL
+395 SKITL

-413 SISATVTPKNASV
+413 SVSATVTPKNASV

-441 NSKGQVTGVKAG
+441 NSKGQITGVKAG
-453 KAKISVSTADGS
+453 KATISVSTADGS
-465 ATANMN
+465 ATASMN
-471 VVVKSSGSATK
+471 VVVKSSGSTTK

-487 GVKTINVYPR
+487 GVKTINVYPT
-497 SMNLSV
+497 SMYLSV

-532 ATVNKYGTVKAVGAG
+532 ATVNKYGTIKAVGAG

-568 VKGSSTGSS
+568 VKGSSTGS
-577 STSLNKSIS
+577 NKSIS
-586 CTTIFKDAN
+586 CTTIFKDSN
-595 NKKITNTNSINTSKI
+595 NKKIANTNSINTSKI
-610 SIEVECIGKNTNI
+610 SIEVECIGRNTNI

-635 DSSSVREDRF
+635 DSSSVREDRL
-645 STKGFLKYGVINNK
+645 STKKFMKYGIINNK

-672 ATDTSGVSYKFTSSI
+672 ATDTSGVSYRFTSSI
-687 TIVGDGTSTTPSTPS
+687 TIVGDGTTKIPSTPS
-702 TKPSTK
+702 TNPSTK

-717 SGCPKINRVNSTT
+717 NGCPKINRVNSTT
-730 NRGSITFN
+730 SGGSITFN
-738 AYITKEAKSVSVRVT
+738 AYITKEAKSVSVRIT

-783 VKGNKYEWSVIVEDG
+783 VKGNKYEWSVIVGDG

>member
-1 MNYND
+1 MNYNE
-6 NERRT
+6 NGRNT

-18 LMIIALLVI
+18 LMIVAVLVI

-36 KDKKEN
+36 EDKKEN

-61 PIENKKDDTVYEF
+61 PIGNKKDDTVYEF

-86 ETLSSNDSSN
+86 GTLSSNDSSN

-101 KNGKAKVKVIATSN
+101 KNGKAKVKVVATSN

-127 VCSSFD
+127 VCSPFD

-147 KTIDLNVDL
+147 KTTYLNVDL

-161 CYDNLTYTSTN
+161 CYNNLIYTSTN
-172 NDVATVSKEGIVTAL
+172 SDVATVSKEGVVTAL

-216 LVTDVKVDKTSIS
+216 LVTDVKVDRTSIS
-229 LEEGKTSK
+229 LEEGKTSE

-256 SNEKVAVVSSKGVV
+256 SNEKVAVVSSKGIV

-283 TQDGNKSANVN
+283 TQDGNKSASIN
-294 VTVTKKVNN
+294 VTVTKKVED
-303 LDSVCKSTLEKGSSK
+303 LDSVCKSVLEKGFSK

-336 SLVND
+336 SLVKD
-341 LVTWSSSD
+341 LITWSSSD
-349 PTIVKVDRKGN
+349 PSIVKVDRKGN

-367 KAYVN
+367 KAYVS

-380 ERIEINA
+380 DRIEINA

-395 NKITL
+395 SKITL

-413 SISATVTPKNASV
+413 SVSATVTPKNAGV

-441 NSKGQVTGVKAG
+441 NSKGQITGVKAG
-453 KAKISVSTADGS
+453 KATISVSTADGS
-465 ATANMN
+465 ATASMN
-471 VVVKSSGSATK
+471 VVVKSSGSTTK

-487 GVKTINVYPR
+487 GVKTINVYPT
-497 SMNLSV
+497 SMYLSV

-568 VKGSSTGSS
+568 VKGSSTGS
-577 STSLNKSIS
+577 NKSIS
-586 CTTIFKDAN
+586 CTTIFKDSN
-595 NKKITNTNSINTSKI
+595 NKEITNTNSINTSKI
-610 SIEVECIGKNTNI
+610 SIEVECIGRNTNI

-635 DSSSVREDRF
+635 DSSSVREDRL
-645 STKGFLKYGVINNK
+645 STKKFMKYGIINNK

-672 ATDTSGVSYKFTSSI
+672 ATDTSGVSYRFTSSI
-687 TIVGDGTSTTPSTPS
+687 TIVGDGTTKIPSTPS
-702 TKPSTK
+702 TNPSIK

-730 NRGSITFN
+730 AGGSITFN
-738 AYITKEAKSVSVRVT
+738 AYITKEAKSVSVRIT

-783 VKGNKYEWSVIVEDG
+783 VKGNKYEWSVIVGDG

>member
-1 MNYND
+1 MNYNE
-6 NERRT
+6 NGRNT

-18 LMIIALLVI
+18 LMIVAVLVI

-36 KDKKEN
+36 EDKKEN

-61 PIENKKDDTVYEF
+61 PIGNKKDDTVYEF

-86 ETLSSNDSSN
+86 GTLSSNDSSN

-101 KNGKAKVKVIATSN
+101 KNGKAKVKVVATSN

-127 VCSSFD
+127 VCSPFD

-147 KTIDLNVDL
+147 KTTYLNVDL

-161 CYDNLTYTSTN
+161 CYNNLIYTSTN
-172 NDVATVSKEGIVTAL
+172 SDVATVSKEGVVTAL

-216 LVTDVKVDKTSIS
+216 LVTDVKVDRTSIS
-229 LEEGKTSK
+229 LEEGKTSE
-237 IKVDVLP
+237 IKVYVLP

-283 TQDGNKSANVN
+283 TQDGNKSASVN
-294 VTVTKKVNN
+294 VTVNKKVED
-303 LDSVCKSTLEKGSSK
+303 LDSVCKSVLEKGFSK

-336 SLVND
+336 SLVKD
-341 LVTWSSSD
+341 LITWSSSD
-349 PTIVKVDRKGN
+349 PSIVKVDRKGN

-367 KAYVN
+367 KAYVS

-380 ERIEINA
+380 DGIEINA

-413 SISATVTPKNASV
+413 SVSATVTPKNASV

-441 NSKGQVTGVKAG
+441 NSKGQITGVKAG
-453 KAKISVSTADGS
+453 KATISVSTADGS
-465 ATANMN
+465 ATASMN
-471 VVVKSSGSATK
+471 VVVKSSGSTTK

-487 GVKTINVYPR
+487 GVKTINVYPT
-497 SMNLSV
+497 SMYLSV

-568 VKGSSTGSS
+568 VKGSSTGS
-577 STSLNKSIS
+577 NKSIS
-586 CTTIFKDAN
+586 CTTIFKDSN
-595 NKKITNTNSINTSKI
+595 NKEITNTNSINTSKI
-610 SIEVECIGKNTNI
+610 SIEVECIGRNTNI

-635 DSSSVREDRF
+635 DSSSVREDRL
-645 STKGFLKYGVINNK
+645 STKKFMKYGIINNK

-672 ATDTSGVSYKFTSSI
+672 ATDTSGVSYRFTSSI
-687 TIVGDGTSTTPSTPS
+687 TIVGDGTTKIPSTPS
-702 TKPSTK
+702 TNPSIK

-730 NRGSITFN
+730 AGGSITFN
-738 AYITKEAKSVSVRVT
+738 AYITKEAKSVSVRIT

-783 VKGNKYEWSVIVEDG
+783 VKGNKYEWSVIVGDG

>member
-1 MNYND
+1 MNYN
-6 NERRT
+6 ERNT
-11 KIVVPVI
+11 KKVI
-18 LMIIALLVI
+18 PIILIIIAVLVI
-27 SMFLFIYFK
+27 SMFIFIYFK
-36 KDKKEN
+36 NNKNEN

-61 PIENKKDDTVYEF
+61 PIGNKKDNTIYKF

-79 EVAQFEY
+79 EIAQFEY
-86 ETLSSNDSSN
+86 ETLSSKDSSN

-101 KNGKAKVKVIATSN
+101 KNGKAKVKVVATSN
-115 GTEISVYEKEVT
+115 GTEINVYEKEVT

-133 NSMFSNS
+133 NSIFSNT

-147 KTIDLNVDL
+147 KTINLNVDL

-161 CYDNLTYTSTN
+161 CYNNLAYTSTN
-172 NDVATVSKEGIVTAL
+172 SDVATVSKEGLVTAL
-187 KEGVT
+187 KEGIT
-192 TIEVSNGTKT
+192 TIEISNGTKT

-216 LVTDVKVDKTSIS
+216 SVTDIKTDKTSIT

-237 IKVDVLP
+237 IKTDILP
-244 SNATNKSVDWKS
+244 SNATNKSVNWKS
-256 SNEKVAVVSSKGVV
+256 NNESVAVVSSKGLI
-270 EAIGVGNAVVTVT
+270 EAIGIGNAVITVT
-283 TQDGNKSANVN
+283 TQDGNKTANIN
-294 VTVTKKVNN
+294 VTVTKKVDN
-303 LDSVCKSTLEKGSSK
+303 LDSICKSTLKEGFPKR
-318 KSYTLT
+318 SYTLT
-324 FLQAINVKYFND
+324 SLQVINVKYFND
-336 SLVND
+336 SLVKD
-341 LVTWSSSD
+341 IVTWSSSN
-349 PTIVKVDRKGN
+349 PSIVKVDRKGN

-367 KAYVN
+367 KAYVS
-372 VSCNNKVY
+372 VSCNNEVY
-380 ERIEINA
+380 DKTEINA

-413 SISATVTPKNASV
+413 SVSATVTPKNASI
-426 KNLKWD
+426 KSLKWD

-441 NSKGQVTGVKAG
+441 NNKGQITGIKKG
-453 KAKISVSTADGS
+453 RAKISVSTIDGS
-465 ATANMN
+465 ASASMD
-471 VVVKSSGSATK
+471 VVVRSSSSTK

-487 GVKTINVYPR
+487 GVKTINVYPT
-497 SMNLSV
+497 SMDLSV
-503 GSTGYIDAVVLPEN
+503 GTTGYIDAVVLPEN

-557 DSKLYKKVTVR
+557 DSKLYKKVIVR
-568 VKGSSTGSS
+568 VKGSST
-577 STSLNKSIS
+577 STNKSIS
-586 CTTIFKDAN
+586 CTTIFKDSN
-595 NKKITNTNSINTSKI
+595 NKRIINTNSINTSKI

-635 DSSSVREDRF
+635 DSSSVREDRI
-645 STKGFLKYGVINNK
+645 STKRFMKYGAINNK

-672 ATDTSGVSYKFTSSI
+672 ATDTTGVSYRFTSSI
-687 TIVGDGTSTTPSTPS
+687 TIVGDGTSNIPSNPSTNPS
-702 TKPSTK
+702 TRP
-708 PSTGGSTST
+708 GGSTST
-717 SGCPKINRVNSTT
+717 STCPKINKVNSTT

-738 AYITKEAKSVSVRVT
+738 AYITKEAKNVSVKIT

-760 YTKKMTSKGSSSG
+760 FTKKMTSKGSSSG

-778 YTLST
+778 YTLSSI
-783 VKGNKYEWSVIVEDG
+783 KDNKYEWSVVVED
-798 SCHSQSNTYTRTS
+798 SNCHTQSNTYTRIS
-811 K
+811 R

>member
-1 MNYND
+1 MNYNE
-6 NERRT
+6 NGRNT

-18 LMIIALLVI
+18 LMIVAVLVI

-36 KDKKEN
+36 EDKKEN

-61 PIENKKDDTVYEF
+61 PIGNKKDDTVYEF

-101 KNGKAKVKVIATSN
+101 KNGKAKVKVVATSN

-127 VCSSFD
+127 VCSPFD

-147 KTIDLNVDL
+147 KTTYLNVDL

-161 CYDNLTYTSTN
+161 CYNNLIYTSTN
-172 NDVATVSKEGIVTAL
+172 SDVATVSKEGVVTAL

-216 LVTDVKVDKTSIS
+216 LVTDVKVDRTSIS
-229 LEEGKTSK
+229 LEEGKTSE

-283 TQDGNKSANVN
+283 TQDGNKSASVN
-294 VTVTKKVNN
+294 VTVTKKVED
-303 LDSVCKSTLEKGSSK
+303 LDSVCKNVLEKGFSK

-336 SLVND
+336 SLVKD
-341 LVTWSSSD
+341 LITWSSSD
-349 PTIVKVDRKGN
+349 PSIVKVDRKGN

-367 KAYVN
+367 KAYVS

-380 ERIEINA
+380 DRIEINA

-395 NKITL
+395 SKITL

-413 SISATVTPKNASV
+413 SVSATVTPKNASV

-441 NSKGQVTGVKAG
+441 NSKGQITGVKAG
-453 KAKISVSTADGS
+453 KATISVSTADGS
-465 ATANMN
+465 ATASMN
-471 VVVKSSGSATK
+471 VVVKSSGSTTK

-487 GVKTINVYPR
+487 GVKTINVYPT
-497 SMNLSV
+497 SMYLSV
-503 GSTGYIDAVVLPEN
+503 ESTGYIDAVVLPEN

-568 VKGSSTGSS
+568 VKGSSTGS
-577 STSLNKSIS
+577 NKSIS
-586 CTTIFKDAN
+586 CTTIFKDSN

-610 SIEVECIGKNTNI
+610 SIEVECIGRNTNI

-635 DSSSVREDRF
+635 DSSSVREDRL
-645 STKGFLKYGVINNK
+645 STKKFMKYGIINNK

-672 ATDTSGVSYKFTSSI
+672 ATDTSGVSYRFTSSI
-687 TIVGDGTSTTPSTPS
+687 TIVGDGTTKIPSTPS
-702 TKPSTK
+702 TNPSTK

-717 SGCPKINRVNSTT
+717 NGCPKINRVNSTT
-730 NRGSITFN
+730 AGGSITFN
-738 AYITKEAKSVSVRVT
+738 AYITKEAKSVSVRIT

>member
-1 MNYND
+1 MNYNE
-6 NERRT
+6 NGRNT

-18 LMIIALLVI
+18 LMIVAVLVI

-36 KDKKEN
+36 EDKKEN

-61 PIENKKDDTVYEF
+61 PIGNKKDDTVYEF

-101 KNGKAKVKVIATSN
+101 KNGKAKVKVVATSN

-127 VCSSFD
+127 VCSPFD

-161 CYDNLTYTSTN
+161 CYNNLIYTSTN
-172 NDVATVSKEGIVTAL
+172 SDVATVSKEGVVTAL

-216 LVTDVKVDKTSIS
+216 LVTDVKVDRTSIS
-229 LEEGKTSK
+229 LEEGKTSE

-283 TQDGNKSANVN
+283 TQDGNKSASVN
-294 VTVTKKVNN
+294 VTVTKKVED
-303 LDSVCKSTLEKGSSK
+303 LDSVCKSVLEKGFSK

-336 SLVND
+336 YLVKD
-341 LVTWSSSD
+341 LITWSSSE
-349 PTIVKVDRKGN
+349 PSIVKVDRKGN

-367 KAYVN
+367 KAYVS

-380 ERIEINA
+380 DRIEINA

-395 NKITL
+395 SMITL

-413 SISATVTPKNASV
+413 SVSATVTPKNASV

-441 NSKGQVTGVKAG
+441 NSKGQITGVKAG
-453 KAKISVSTADGS
+453 KATISVSTADGS
-465 ATANMN
+465 ATASMN
-471 VVVKSSGSATK
+471 VVVKSSGSTTK

-487 GVKTINVYPR
+487 GVKTINVYPT
-497 SMNLSV
+497 SMYLSV

-568 VKGSSTGSS
+568 VKGSSTGS
-577 STSLNKSIS
+577 NKSIS
-586 CTTIFKDAN
+586 CTTIFKDSN

-610 SIEVECIGKNTNI
+610 SIEVECIGRNTNI

-635 DSSSVREDRF
+635 DSSSVREDRL
-645 STKGFLKYGVINNK
+645 STKKFMKYGIINNK

-672 ATDTSGVSYKFTSSI
+672 ATDTSGVSYRFTSSI
-687 TIVGDGTSTTPSTPS
+687 TIVGDGTTKIPSTPS
-702 TKPSTK
+702 TNPSTK

-717 SGCPKINRVNSTT
+717 NGCPKINRVNSTT
-730 NRGSITFN
+730 AGGSITFN
-738 AYITKEAKSVSVRVT
+738 AYITKEAKSVSVRIT

-783 VKGNKYEWSVIVEDG
+783 VKGNKYEWSVIVGDG

>member
-1 MNYND
+1 MNYNE
-6 NERRT
+6 NGRNT

-18 LMIIALLVI
+18 LMIVAVLVI

-36 KDKKEN
+36 EDKKEN

-61 PIENKKDDTVYEF
+61 PIGNKKDDTVYEF

-101 KNGKAKVKVIATSN
+101 KNGKAKVKVVATSN

-127 VCSSFD
+127 VCSPFD

-161 CYDNLTYTSTN
+161 CYNNLIYTSTN
-172 NDVATVSKEGIVTAL
+172 SDVATVSKEGVVTAL

-216 LVTDVKVDKTSIS
+216 LVTDVKVDRTSIS
-229 LEEGKTSK
+229 LEEGKTSE

-283 TQDGNKSANVN
+283 TQDGNKSASVN
-294 VTVTKKVNN
+294 VTVTKKVED
-303 LDSVCKSTLEKGSSK
+303 LDSVCKSVLEKGFSK

-336 SLVND
+336 YLVKD
-341 LVTWSSSD
+341 LITWSSSE
-349 PTIVKVDRKGN
+349 PSIVKVDRKGN

-367 KAYVN
+367 KAYVS

-380 ERIEINA
+380 DRIEINA

-395 NKITL
+395 SMITL

-413 SISATVTPKNASV
+413 SVSATVTPKNASV

-441 NSKGQVTGVKAG
+441 NSKGQITGVKAG
-453 KAKISVSTADGS
+453 KATISVSTADGS
-465 ATANMN
+465 ATASMN
-471 VVVKSSGSATK
+471 VVVKSSGSTTK

-487 GVKTINVYPR
+487 GVKTINVYPT
-497 SMNLSV
+497 SMYLSV

-532 ATVNKYGTVKAVGAG
+532 ATVNKYGTIKAVGAG

-568 VKGSSTGSS
+568 VKGSSTGS
-577 STSLNKSIS
+577 NKSIS
-586 CTTIFKDAN
+586 CTTIFKDSN

-610 SIEVECIGKNTNI
+610 SIEVECIGRNTNI

-635 DSSSVREDRF
+635 DSSSVREDRL
-645 STKGFLKYGVINNK
+645 STKKFMKYGIINNK

-672 ATDTSGVSYKFTSSI
+672 ATDTSGVSYRFTSSI
-687 TIVGDGTSTTPSTPS
+687 TIVGDGTTKIPSTPS
-702 TKPSTK
+702 TNPSTK

-717 SGCPKINRVNSTT
+717 NGCPKINRVNSTT
-730 NRGSITFN
+730 AGGSITFN
-738 AYITKEAKSVSVRVT
+738 AYITKEAKSVSVRIT

-783 VKGNKYEWSVIVEDG
+783 VKGNKYEWSVIVGDG

>member
-557 DSKLYKKVTVR
+557 DSKLYKKVIVR
-568 VKGSSTGSS
+568 VKGSSSS
-577 STSLNKSIS
+577 SNKSIS
-586 CTTIFKDAN
+586 CTTVFKDSN

-645 STKGFLKYGVINNK
+645 STKRFLKYGVINNK

>member
-1 MNYND
+1 MNYNE
-6 NERRT
+6 NGRNT

-18 LMIIALLVI
+18 LMIVAVLVI

-61 PIENKKDDTVYEF
+61 PIGNKKDDTVYEF

-86 ETLSSNDSSN
+86 GTLSSNDSSN

-101 KNGKAKVKVIATSN
+101 KNGKAKVKVVATSN

-127 VCSSFD
+127 VCSPFD

-172 NDVATVSKEGIVTAL
+172 SDVATVSKEGVVTAL

-216 LVTDVKVDKTSIS
+216 LVTDVKVDRTSIS
-229 LEEGKTSK
+229 LEEGKTSE

-283 TQDGNKSANVN
+283 TQDGNKSASVN
-294 VTVTKKVNN
+294 VTVTKKVED
-303 LDSVCKSTLEKGSSK
+303 LDSVCKSVLEKGFSK

-324 FLQAINVKYFND
+324 FLQTINVKYFND
-336 SLVND
+336 YLVKD
-341 LVTWSSSD
+341 LITWSSSE
-349 PTIVKVDRKGN
+349 PSIVKVDRKGN

-367 KAYVN
+367 KAYVS

-380 ERIEINA
+380 DRIEINA

-395 NKITL
+395 SMITL

-413 SISATVTPKNASV
+413 SVSATVTPKNASV

-441 NSKGQVTGVKAG
+441 NNKGQITGVKAG
-453 KAKISVSTADGS
+453 KATISVSTADGS
-465 ATANMN
+465 ATASMN
-471 VVVKSSGSATK
+471 VVVKSSGSTTK

-487 GVKTINVYPR
+487 GVKTINVYPT
-497 SMNLSV
+497 SMYLSV

-568 VKGSSTGSS
+568 VKGSSTGS
-577 STSLNKSIS
+577 NKSIS
-586 CTTIFKDAN
+586 CTTIFKDSN

-610 SIEVECIGKNTNI
+610 SIEVECIGRNINI

-635 DSSSVREDRF
+635 DSSSVREDRL
-645 STKGFLKYGVINNK
+645 STKKFMKYGIINNK

-672 ATDTSGVSYKFTSSI
+672 ATDTLGVSYRFTSSI
-687 TIVGDGTSTTPSTPS
+687 TIVGDGTTKIPSTPS
-702 TKPSTK
+702 TNPSTK

-738 AYITKEAKSVSVRVT
+738 AYITKEAKSVSVKVT

-760 YTKKMTSKGSSSG
+760 FTKKMTSKGSSSG

-783 VKGNKYEWSVIVEDG
+783 VKGNKYVWSVIVEDG

>member
-1 MNYND
+1 MNYNE
-6 NERRT
+6 NGRNT

-18 LMIIALLVI
+18 LMIVAVLVI

-36 KDKKEN
+36 EDKKEN

-61 PIENKKDDTVYEF
+61 PIGNKKDDTVYEF

-86 ETLSSNDSSN
+86 GTLSSNDSSN

-101 KNGKAKVKVIATSN
+101 KNGKAKVKVVATSN

-127 VCSSFD
+127 VCSPFD

-161 CYDNLTYTSTN
+161 CYNNLIYTSTN
-172 NDVATVSKEGIVTAL
+172 SDVATVSKEGVVTAL

-192 TIEVSNGTKT
+192 TVEVSNGTKT

-216 LVTDVKVDKTSIS
+216 LVTDVKVDRTSIS
-229 LEEGKTSK
+229 LEEGKTSE

-283 TQDGNKSANVN
+283 TQDGNKSASVN
-294 VTVTKKVNN
+294 VTVTKKVED
-303 LDSVCKSTLEKGSSK
+303 LDSVCKSVLEKGFSK

-336 SLVND
+336 SLVKD
-341 LVTWSSSD
+341 LITWSSSD
-349 PTIVKVDRKGN
+349 PSIVKVDRKGN

-367 KAYVN
+367 KAYVS

-380 ERIEINA
+380 DRIEINA

-413 SISATVTPKNASV
+413 SVSATVTPKNASV

-441 NSKGQVTGVKAG
+441 NSKGQITGVKAG
-453 KAKISVSTADGS
+453 KATISVSTADGS
-465 ATANMN
+465 ATASMN
-471 VVVKSSGSATK
+471 VVVKSSGSTTN

-487 GVKTINVYPR
+487 GVKTINVYPT
-497 SMNLSV
+497 SMYLSV

-568 VKGSSTGSS
+568 VKGSSTGS
-577 STSLNKSIS
+577 NKSIS
-586 CTTIFKDAN
+586 CTTIFKDSN

-610 SIEVECIGKNTNI
+610 SIEVECIGRNTNI

-635 DSSSVREDRF
+635 DSSSVREDRL
-645 STKGFLKYGVINNK
+645 STKKFMKYGIINNK

-672 ATDTSGVSYKFTSSI
+672 ATDTSGVSYRFTSSI
-687 TIVGDGTSTTPSTPS
+687 TIVGDGTTKIPSTPSTNPS
-702 TKPSTK
+702 TKPSTR
-708 PSTGGSTST
+708 GSTST
-717 SGCPKINRVNSTT
+717 NGCPKINRVNSTT
-730 NRGSITFN
+730 AGGSITFN
-738 AYITKEAKSVSVRVT
+738 AYITKEAKSVSVRIT

-783 VKGNKYEWSVIVEDG
+783 VKGNKYEWSVVVGDG

>member
-1 MNYND
+1 MNYNE
-6 NERRT
+6 NGRNT

-18 LMIIALLVI
+18 LMIVAVLVI

-36 KDKKEN
+36 EDKKEN

-61 PIENKKDDTVYEF
+61 PIGNKKDDTVYEF

-101 KNGKAKVKVIATSN
+101 KNGKAKVKVVATSN

-127 VCSSFD
+127 VCSPFD

-161 CYDNLTYTSTN
+161 CYNNLIYTSTN
-172 NDVATVSKEGIVTAL
+172 SDVATVSKEGVVTAL

-216 LVTDVKVDKTSIS
+216 LVTDVKVDRTSIS
-229 LEEGKTSK
+229 LEEGKTSE

-283 TQDGNKSANVN
+283 TQDGNKSASVN
-294 VTVTKKVNN
+294 VTVTKKVED
-303 LDSVCKSTLEKGSSK
+303 LDSVCKSVLEKGFSK

-336 SLVND
+336 YLVKD
-341 LVTWSSSD
+341 LITWSSSE
-349 PTIVKVDRKGN
+349 PSIVKVDRKGN

-367 KAYVN
+367 KAYVS

-380 ERIEINA
+380 DRIEINA

-395 NKITL
+395 SMITL
-400 SPSSLTINVGVTK
+400 SPSSLTIKVGVTK
-413 SISATVTPKNASV
+413 SVSATVTPKNASV

-441 NSKGQVTGVKAG
+441 NSKGQITGVKAG
-453 KAKISVSTADGS
+453 KATISVSTADGS
-465 ATANMN
+465 ATASMN
-471 VVVKSSGSATK
+471 VVVKSSGSTTK

-487 GVKTINVYPR
+487 GVKTINVYPT
-497 SMNLSV
+497 SMYLSV

-568 VKGSSTGSS
+568 VKGSSTGS
-577 STSLNKSIS
+577 NKSIS
-586 CTTIFKDAN
+586 CTTIFKDSN

-610 SIEVECIGKNTNI
+610 SIEVECIGRNTNI

-635 DSSSVREDRF
+635 DSSSVREDRL
-645 STKGFLKYGVINNK
+645 STKKFMKYGIINNK

-672 ATDTSGVSYKFTSSI
+672 ATDKSGVSYRFTSSI
-687 TIVGDGTSTTPSTPS
+687 TIVGDGTTKIPSTPS
-702 TKPSTK
+702 TNPSTK

-717 SGCPKINRVNSTT
+717 NGCPKINRVNSTT
-730 NRGSITFN
+730 AGGSITFN
-738 AYITKEAKSVSVRVT
+738 AYITKEAKSVSVRIT

-783 VKGNKYEWSVIVEDG
+783 VKGNKYEWSVIVGDG

>member
-1 MNYND
+1 MNYNE
-6 NERRT
+6 NGRNT

-18 LMIIALLVI
+18 LMIVAVLVI

-36 KDKKEN
+36 EDKKEN

-61 PIENKKDDTVYEF
+61 PIGNKKDDTVYEF

-101 KNGKAKVKVIATSN
+101 KNGKAKVKVVATSN

-127 VCSSFD
+127 VCSPFD

-161 CYDNLTYTSTN
+161 CYNNLIYTSTN
-172 NDVATVSKEGIVTAL
+172 SDVATVSKEGVVTAL

-216 LVTDVKVDKTSIS
+216 LVTDVKVDRTSIS
-229 LEEGKTSK
+229 LEEGKTSE

-283 TQDGNKSANVN
+283 TQDGNKSASVN
-294 VTVTKKVNN
+294 VTVTKKVED
-303 LDSVCKSTLEKGSSK
+303 LDSVCKSVLEKGFSK

-336 SLVND
+336 SLVKD
-341 LVTWSSSD
+341 LITWSSSD
-349 PTIVKVDRKGN
+349 PSIVKVDRKGN

-380 ERIEINA
+380 DRIEINA

-395 NKITL
+395 SMITL

-413 SISATVTPKNASV
+413 SVSATVTPKNASV

-441 NSKGQVTGVKAG
+441 NSKGQITGVKAG
-453 KAKISVSTADGS
+453 KATISVSTADGS
-465 ATANMN
+465 ATASMN
-471 VVVKSSGSATK
+471 VVVKSSGSTTK

-487 GVKTINVYPR
+487 GVKTINVYPT
-497 SMNLSV
+497 SMYLSV

-568 VKGSSTGSS
+568 VKGSSTGS
-577 STSLNKSIS
+577 NKSIS
-586 CTTIFKDAN
+586 CTTIFKDSN

-610 SIEVECIGKNTNI
+610 SIEVECIGRNTNI

-635 DSSSVREDRF
+635 DSSSVREDRL
-645 STKGFLKYGVINNK
+645 STKKFMKYGIINNK

-672 ATDTSGVSYKFTSSI
+672 ATDTSGVSYRFTSSI
-687 TIVGDGTSTTPSTPS
+687 TIVGDGTTKIPSTPS
-702 TKPSTK
+702 TNPSTK

-717 SGCPKINRVNSTT
+717 NGCPKINRVNSTT
-730 NRGSITFN
+730 AGGSITFN
-738 AYITKEAKSVSVRVT
+738 AYITKEAKSVSVRIT

-783 VKGNKYEWSVIVEDG
+783 VKGNKYEWSVIVGDG

>member
-1 MNYND
+1 MNYNE
-6 NERRT
+6 NGRNT

-18 LMIIALLVI
+18 LMIVAVLVI

-61 PIENKKDDTVYEF
+61 PIGNKKDDTVYEF

-101 KNGKAKVKVIATSN
+101 KNGKAKVKVVATSN

-127 VCSSFD
+127 VCSPFD

-161 CYDNLTYTSTN
+161 CYNNLTYTSTN
-172 NDVATVSKEGIVTAL
+172 SDVATVSKEGVVTAL

-216 LVTDVKVDKTSIS
+216 LVTDVKVDRTSIS
-229 LEEGKTSK
+229 LEEGKTSE

-283 TQDGNKSANVN
+283 TQDGNKSASVN
-294 VTVTKKVNN
+294 VTVTKKVED
-303 LDSVCKSTLEKGSSK
+303 LDSVCKSVLEKGFSK

-336 SLVND
+336 SLVKD
-341 LVTWSSSD
+341 LITWSSSD
-349 PTIVKVDRKGN
+349 PSIVKVDRKGN

-367 KAYVN
+367 KAYVS

-380 ERIEINA
+380 DRIEINA

-395 NKITL
+395 SKITL

-413 SISATVTPKNASV
+413 SVSATVTPKNASV

-441 NSKGQVTGVKAG
+441 NSKGQITGVKAG
-453 KAKISVSTADGS
+453 KATISVSTADGS
-465 ATANMN
+465 ATASMN
-471 VVVKSSGSATK
+471 VVVKSSGSTTK

-487 GVKTINVYPR
+487 GVKTINVYPT
-497 SMNLSV
+497 SMYLSV

-532 ATVNKYGTVKAVGAG
+532 ATVNKYGTIKAVGAG

-568 VKGSSTGSS
+568 VKGSSTGS
-577 STSLNKSIS
+577 NKSIS
-586 CTTIFKDAN
+586 CTTIFKDSN
-595 NKKITNTNSINTSKI
+595 NKKIANTNSINTSKI
-610 SIEVECIGKNTNI
+610 SIEVECIGRNTNI

-635 DSSSVREDRF
+635 DSSSVREDRL
-645 STKGFLKYGVINNK
+645 STKKFMKYGIINNK

-672 ATDTSGVSYKFTSSI
+672 ATDTSGVSYRFTSSI
-687 TIVGDGTSTTPSTPS
+687 TIVGDGTTKIPSTPS
-702 TKPSTK
+702 TNPSTK

-717 SGCPKINRVNSTT
+717 NGCPKINRVNSTT
-730 NRGSITFN
+730 SGGSITFN
-738 AYITKEAKSVSVRVT
+738 AYITKEAKSVSVRIT

-783 VKGNKYEWSVIVEDG
+783 VKGNKYEWSVIVGDG

>member
-1 MNYND
+1 MNYNE
-6 NERRT
+6 NGRNT

-18 LMIIALLVI
+18 LMIVAVLVI

-36 KDKKEN
+36 EDKKEN

-61 PIENKKDDTVYEF
+61 PIGNKKDDTVYEF

-101 KNGKAKVKVIATSN
+101 KNGKAKVKVVATSN

-127 VCSSFD
+127 VCSPFD

-161 CYDNLTYTSTN
+161 CYNNLTYTSTN
-172 NDVATVSKEGIVTAL
+172 SDVATVSKEGVVTAL

-216 LVTDVKVDKTSIS
+216 LVTDVKVDRTSIS
-229 LEEGKTSK
+229 LEEGKTSE

-270 EAIGVGNAVVTVT
+270 ESIGVGNAVVTVT
-283 TQDGNKSANVN
+283 TQDGNKSASVN
-294 VTVTKKVNN
+294 VTVTKKVED
-303 LDSVCKSTLEKGSSK
+303 LDSVCKNVLEKGFSK

-336 SLVND
+336 SLVKD
-341 LVTWSSSD
+341 LITWSSSD
-349 PTIVKVDRKGN
+349 PSIVKVDRKGN

-367 KAYVN
+367 KAYVS

-380 ERIEINA
+380 DRIEINA

-395 NKITL
+395 SKITL

-413 SISATVTPKNASV
+413 SVSATVTPKNASV

-441 NSKGQVTGVKAG
+441 NSKGQITGVKAG
-453 KAKISVSTADGS
+453 KATISVSTADGS
-465 ATANMN
+465 ATASMN
-471 VVVKSSGSATK
+471 VVVKSSGSTTK

-487 GVKTINVYPR
+487 GVKTINVYPT
-497 SMNLSV
+497 SMYLSV

-532 ATVNKYGTVKAVGAG
+532 ATVNKYGTIKAVGAG

-568 VKGSSTGSS
+568 VKGSSTGS
-577 STSLNKSIS
+577 NKSIS
-586 CTTIFKDAN
+586 CTTIFKDSN
-595 NKKITNTNSINTSKI
+595 NKKIANTNSINTSKI
-610 SIEVECIGKNTNI
+610 SIEVECIGRNTNI

-635 DSSSVREDRF
+635 DSSSVREDRL
-645 STKGFLKYGVINNK
+645 STKKFMKYGIINNK

-672 ATDTSGVSYKFTSSI
+672 ATDTSGVSYRFTSSI
-687 TIVGDGTSTTPSTPS
+687 TIVGDGTTKIPSTPS
-702 TKPSTK
+702 TNPSTK

-717 SGCPKINRVNSTT
+717 NGCPKINRVNSTT
-730 NRGSITFN
+730 SGGSITFN
-738 AYITKEAKSVSVRVT
+738 AYITKEAKSVSVRIT

-783 VKGNKYEWSVIVEDG
+783 VKGNKYEWSVIVGDG

>member
-1 MNYND
+1 MNYN
-6 NERRT
+6 ERNT
-11 KIVVPVI
+11 KKVI
-18 LMIIALLVI
+18 PIILIIIAVLVI
-27 SMFLFIYFK
+27 SMFIFIYFK
-36 KDKKEN
+36 NNKNEN

-61 PIENKKDDTVYEF
+61 PIGNKKDDTIYKF

-79 EVAQFEY
+79 EIAQFEY
-86 ETLSSNDSSN
+86 ETLSSKDSSN

-101 KNGKAKVKVIATSN
+101 KNGKAKVKVVATSN
-115 GTEISVYEKEVT
+115 GTEINVYEKEVT

-133 NSMFSNS
+133 NSIFSNT

-147 KTIDLNVDL
+147 KTINLNVDL

-161 CYDNLTYTSTN
+161 CYNNLTYTSTN
-172 NDVATVSKEGIVTAL
+172 SDVATVSKEGLVTAL
-187 KEGVT
+187 KEGIT
-192 TIEVSNGTKT
+192 TIEISNGTKT

-216 LVTDVKVDKTSIS
+216 SVTDIKTDKTSIT

-237 IKVDVLP
+237 IKTDILP
-244 SNATNKSVDWKS
+244 SNATNKSVNWKS
-256 SNEKVAVVSSKGVV
+256 NNESVAVVSKKGLI
-270 EAIGVGNAVVTVT
+270 EAIGIGNAVITVT
-283 TQDGNKSANVN
+283 TQDGNKTANIN
-294 VTVTKKVNN
+294 VTVTKKVDN
-303 LDSVCKSTLEKGSSK
+303 LDSICKSTLKEGFPKR
-318 KSYTLT
+318 SYTLT
-324 FLQAINVKYFND
+324 SLQVINVKYFND
-336 SLVND
+336 SLVKD
-341 LVTWSSSD
+341 IVTWSSSN
-349 PTIVKVDRKGN
+349 PSIVKVDRKGN

-367 KAYVN
+367 KAYVS
-372 VSCNNKVY
+372 VSCNNEVY
-380 ERIEINA
+380 DKIEINA

-395 NKITL
+395 KKITL

-413 SISATVTPKNASV
+413 SVSATVTPKNASI
-426 KNLKWD
+426 KSLKWD

-441 NSKGQVTGVKAG
+441 NNKGQITGIKKG
-453 KAKISVSTADGS
+453 RAKISVSTIDGS
-465 ATANMN
+465 ASASID
-471 VVVKSSGSATK
+471 VVVRSSSTK

-487 GVKTINVYPR
+487 GVKTINVYPT
-497 SMNLSV
+497 SMDLSV
-503 GSTGYIDAVVLPEN
+503 GTTGYIDAVVLPEN

-557 DSKLYKKVTVR
+557 DSKLYKKVVVR

-577 STSLNKSIS
+577 TSSNKSIS
-586 CTTIFKDAN
+586 CTTVFKDSN
-595 NKKITNTNSINTSKI
+595 NKRIINTNSINTSKI

-672 ATDTSGVSYKFTSSI
+672 ATDTTGVSYRFTSSI
-687 TIVGDGTSTTPSTPS
+687 TIVGDGTSNIPSNPSTNPS
-702 TKPSTK
+702 TRP
-708 PSTGGSTST
+708 GGSTST
-717 SGCPKINRVNSTT
+717 STCPKINKVNSTT

-738 AYITKEAKSVSVRVT
+738 AYITKEAKNVSVKIT

-760 YTKKMTSKGSSSG
+760 FTKKMTSKGSSSG

-778 YTLST
+778 YTLSSI
-783 VKGNKYEWSVIVEDG
+783 KDNKYEWSVVVED
-798 SCHSQSNTYTRTS
+798 SNCHTQSNTYTRIS
-811 K
+811 R

>member
-1 MNYND
+1 MNYNE
-6 NERRT
+6 NGRNT

-18 LMIIALLVI
+18 LMIVAVLVI

-36 KDKKEN
+36 EDKKEN

-61 PIENKKDDTVYEF
+61 PIGNKKDDTVYEF

-101 KNGKAKVKVIATSN
+101 KNGKAKVKVVATSN

-127 VCSSFD
+127 VCSPFD

-161 CYDNLTYTSTN
+161 CYNNLIYTSTN
-172 NDVATVSKEGIVTAL
+172 SDVATVSKEGVVTAL

-216 LVTDVKVDKTSIS
+216 LVTDVKVDRTSIS
-229 LEEGKTSK
+229 LEEGKTSE

-283 TQDGNKSANVN
+283 TQDGNKSASVN
-294 VTVTKKVNN
+294 VTVTKKVED
-303 LDSVCKSTLEKGSSK
+303 LDSVCKNVLEKGFSK

-336 SLVND
+336 SLVKD
-341 LVTWSSSD
+341 LITWSSSD
-349 PTIVKVDRKGN
+349 PSIVKVDRKGN

-367 KAYVN
+367 KAYVS

-380 ERIEINA
+380 DRIEINA

-395 NKITL
+395 SKITL

-413 SISATVTPKNASV
+413 SVSATVTPKNASV

-441 NSKGQVTGVKAG
+441 NSKGQITGVKAG
-453 KAKISVSTADGS
+453 KATISVSTADGS
-465 ATANMN
+465 ATASMN
-471 VVVKSSGSATK
+471 VVVKSSGSTTK

-487 GVKTINVYPR
+487 GVKTINVYPT
-497 SMNLSV
+497 SMYLSV
-503 GSTGYIDAVVLPEN
+503 ESTGYIDAVVLPEN

-568 VKGSSTGSS
+568 VKGSSTGS
-577 STSLNKSIS
+577 NKSIS
-586 CTTIFKDAN
+586 CTTIFKDSN

-610 SIEVECIGKNTNI
+610 SIEVECIGRNTNI

-635 DSSSVREDRF
+635 DSSSVREDRL
-645 STKGFLKYGVINNK
+645 STKKFMKYGIINNK

-672 ATDTSGVSYKFTSSI
+672 ATDTSGVSYRFTSSI
-687 TIVGDGTSTTPSTPS
+687 TIVGDGTTKIPSTPS
-702 TKPSTK
+702 TNPSTK

-717 SGCPKINRVNSTT
+717 NGCPKINRVNSTT
-730 NRGSITFN
+730 AGGSITFN
-738 AYITKEAKSVSVRVT
+738 AYITKEAKSVSVRIT

>member
-1 MNYND
+1 MNYNE
-6 NERRT
+6 NGRNT

-18 LMIIALLVI
+18 LMIVAVLVI

-36 KDKKEN
+36 EDKKEN

-61 PIENKKDDTVYEF
+61 PIGNKKDDTVYEF

-101 KNGKAKVKVIATSN
+101 KNGKAKVKVVATSN

-127 VCSSFD
+127 VCSPFD

-161 CYDNLTYTSTN
+161 CYNNLIYTSTN
-172 NDVATVSKEGIVTAL
+172 SDVATVSKEGVVTAL

-216 LVTDVKVDKTSIS
+216 LVTDVKVDRTSIS
-229 LEEGKTSK
+229 LEEGKTSE

-283 TQDGNKSANVN
+283 TQDGNKSASVN
-294 VTVTKKVNN
+294 VTVTKKVED
-303 LDSVCKSTLEKGSSK
+303 LDSVCKNVLEKGFSK

-336 SLVND
+336 SLVKD
-341 LVTWSSSD
+341 LITWSSSD
-349 PTIVKVDRKGN
+349 PSIVKVDRKGN

-367 KAYVN
+367 KAYVS

-380 ERIEINA
+380 DRIEINA

-395 NKITL
+395 SKITL

-413 SISATVTPKNASV
+413 SVSATVTPKNASV

-441 NSKGQVTGVKAG
+441 NSKGQITGVKAG
-453 KAKISVSTADGS
+453 KATISVSTADGS
-465 ATANMN
+465 ATASMN
-471 VVVKSSGSATK
+471 VVVKSSGSTTK

-487 GVKTINVYPR
+487 GVKTINVYPT
-497 SMNLSV
+497 SMYLSV
-503 GSTGYIDAVVLPEN
+503 ESTGYIDAVVLPEN

-568 VKGSSTGSS
+568 VKGSSTGS
-577 STSLNKSIS
+577 NKSIS
-586 CTTIFKDAN
+586 CTTIFKDSN

-610 SIEVECIGKNTNI
+610 SIEVECIGRNTNI

-635 DSSSVREDRF
+635 DSSSVREDRL
-645 STKGFLKYGVINNK
+645 STKKFMKYGIINNK

-672 ATDTSGVSYKFTSSI
+672 ATDTSGVSYRFTSSI
-687 TIVGDGTSTTPSTPS
+687 TIVGDGTTKIPSTPS
-702 TKPSTK
+702 TNPSTK

-717 SGCPKINRVNSTT
+717 NGCPKINRVNSTT
-730 NRGSITFN
+730 SGGSITFN
-738 AYITKEAKSVSVRVT
+738 AYITKEAKSVSVRIT

-783 VKGNKYEWSVIVEDG
+783 VKGNKYEWSVIVGDG